1 MNQRQEHVN
10 SSLNSILGVFSS
22 RFQEW
27 ESQFQSVKQAN
38 ELEIVR
44 INEAKSSLEAKIA
57 TWLVKNN
64 RTAIQQSAMVRTTA
78 VGLDGSGPVL

>member
-10 SSLNSILGVFSS
+10 SYLNSISVEFSS

-38 ELEIVR
+38 ELEVVR
-44 INEAKSSLEAKIA
+44 INEAIFSLEAKIS

-64 RTAIQQSAMVRTTA
+64 RTAIQQTAIVKTTA
-78 VGLDGSGPVL
+78 VGQTKGGPVL